1 MVLLPDCPSLGPEL
15 FLRTAG
21 TWKSWREGRL
31 CPPPEGLYWIL
42 EVDLAQCE
50 VYAHLDTISGDAL
63 VKVTRAWSG
72 NSSSPRI
79 RSGQGISYILKAAGI
94 QLRW

>member
-1 MVLLPDCPSLGPEL
+1 M
-15 FLRTAG
+15 
-21 TWKSWREGRL
+21 
-31 CPPPEGLYWIL
+31 
-42 EVDLAQCE
+42 DLAQWE

-79 RSGQGISYILKAAGI
+79 RSGQGISCILKAAGI